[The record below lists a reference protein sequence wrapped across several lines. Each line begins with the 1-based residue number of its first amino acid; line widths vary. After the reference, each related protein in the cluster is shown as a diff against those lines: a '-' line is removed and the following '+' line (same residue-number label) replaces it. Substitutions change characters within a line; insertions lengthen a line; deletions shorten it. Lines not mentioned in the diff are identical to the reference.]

1 MRRRLHSQRLCL
13 QPWQHLQT
21 RRVRLDYHTFLS
33 VCIKTLFIDRWTFIL
48 HLRRAPFQKC
58 LKKCF
63 LMIPQIDRI
72 SVFGPAWEIFPFNVL
87 CALPLGCWSAE
98 TGCFIYSEHFLLA
111 LRESVDSIMQRTAS
125 TAILKAFVFIISL
138 RAMPR
143 VLRYFFRACKYA
155 ELWLGVQ
162 AHTATTFSPRSGPA
176 GFCNS
181 LGRTE
186 VDLA

>member
-1 MRRRLHSQRLCL
+1 MIITLSSQCVL
-13 QPWQHLQT
+13 
-21 RRVRLDYHTFLS
+21 
-33 VCIKTLFIDRWTFIL
+33 KTLFIDRWTFIL

-72 SVFGPAWEIFPFNVL
+72 LAFGPAWEIFPFNDLL

-111 LRESVDSIMQRTAS
+111 LGESVDSVMQTTAP
-125 TAILKAFVFIISL
+125 TATSNAFVFIISL
-138 RAMPR
+138 RAMAR

-155 ELWLGVQ
+155 GRALAWRAGS
-162 AHTATTFSPRSGPA
+162 HRNHIFSS
-176 GFCNS
+176 F
-181 LGRTE
+181 
-186 VDLA
+186 